1 MNYRT
6 APNVRYVDI
15 QYGDDLRKIS
25 LRELGTADKWVDLV
39 LLNDLKP
46 PYIAEV
52 ASSGVLAYGDRI
64 SVPAAAAT
72 ISAAQDPAAVYG
84 VDAALSK
91 KRLVIE
97 GGDIAVVAGIP
108 NLSQALANRIMVQ
121 KRELGFHPQ
130 YGCYVHTILGRLNG
144 PSAGQL
150 AALYVKSSLLEDA
163 RVATVPSCVATV
175 LGDQISVEA
184 TVQPVSGKPVE
195 LKVVL

>member
-1 MNYRT
+1 MIYRE

-15 QYGDDLRKIS
+15 QYGDDLRRIS
-25 LRELGTADKWVDLV
+25 LRELGTAEKWVDLV

-46 PYIAEV
+46 PYIAET
-52 ASSGVLAYGDRI
+52 ASKGVLAYGDRI
-64 SVPAAAAT
+64 ALPAASAS
-72 ISAAQDPAAVYG
+72 ISAAQNPAAVYG
-84 VDAALSK
+84 VDARVTN

-97 GGDIAVVAGIP
+97 GGDISVVAGVS
-108 NLSQALANRIMVQ
+108 NLGQALTHRVTVP
-121 KRELGFHPQ
+121 KRELAFHPE
-130 YGCYVHTILGRLNG
+130 YGCYVRTLLGRMNG

-150 AALYVKSSLLEDA
+150 AAFYVKSSLMEDP
-163 RVATVPSCVATV
+163 RVSSVPSCVATV